1 MKFFTVTAIKRFPLA
16 GWTTVQEGQ
25 TLSVAKW
32 NELFVLATPR
42 GSFAILTA
50 EQCQERVKTVRDS
63 NGKPVPAQGTPAI
76 TGKEVQFTW
85 RVEAGHT
92 CPDGCCGEDAPRFE
106 KTCGS
111 KEEAIEL
118 AKKLENGDFK
128 GALAFVRVMG
138 PAFYQKHWNR
148 PAM

>member
-32 NELFVLATPR
+32 NDLFVLASSEK
-42 GSFAILTA
+42 SFAILTA
-50 EQCQERVKTVRDS
+50 EQCQGLVKTVRDS
-63 NGKPVPAQGTPAI
+63 AGRPVPCRRALAV

-106 KTCGS
+106 KICGS